1 MSRLIKVA
9 AIIAIAAATLAA
21 RQVTM
26 HGTDEV
32 ASIGAQASTMV
43 PIEMM
48 RKAGPLPQTEVESYF

>member
-9 AIIAIAAATLAA
+9 AIVAIAVATLAA

-26 HGTDEV
+26 HSADGV
-32 ASIGAQASTMV
+32 ASLGAQASTMV